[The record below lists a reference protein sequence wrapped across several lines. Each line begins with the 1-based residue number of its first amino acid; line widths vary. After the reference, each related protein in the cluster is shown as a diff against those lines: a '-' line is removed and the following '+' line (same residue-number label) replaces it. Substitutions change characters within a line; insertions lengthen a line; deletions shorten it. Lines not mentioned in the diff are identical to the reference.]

1 MLTKFKLLTRPTL
14 AATSPARPESAKPAS
29 SPKDAPYSMQGRSFE
44 TDPRFTFHASRFTVS
59 GTKARTPHAKRRVS
73 ARRGW
78 ASEKSG
84 LFSILLAVV
93 GLLLFSGQTWAI
105 AADGPVS
112 APPIS
117 PVAQVSPVEQA
128 LSQVTSEDEAIRE
141 AAIRLLI
148 DQGDA
153 SLLPRL
159 GEIRVNADRI
169 IRMAIK
175 PLMDLL
181 KNRANLTNPSTDV
194 RRSAATDLGSSG
206 NPSVIPW
213 LDAAAATE
221 SNKWVRYTME
231 ESAALLRL
239 VSDDPSIKAAAADKL
254 GELRS
259 QNGVPILT
267 QLVAGGAGAAATESQ
282 KSVAKAAGAA
292 IERIETWGVWSN
304 VIETFFRGIS
314 LSSILLIMSLG
325 LAIVFGLMGVI
336 NMAHGEL
343 MMVGA
348 YATFVTQ
355 EIFKAYL
362 PPSMFESYFLTAMPV
377 AFLTAAIFGLVLE
390 ATVIR
395 FLYGR
400 PLETLLAT
408 WGVSLVLMQAARV
421 YFGDL
426 TAVIAPG
433 WLSGGAQVMVGV
445 YLPFNRIFV
454 IGLSIIC
461 VLGIYFLLFRSSLGL
476 RVRAVMQNRN
486 MSSCL
491 GIPTRKVDA
500 YTFAFGS
507 GLAGVAGW
515 ALTLIGN
522 VDPGLGQNYIVDAFM
537 VVVTGGVGK
546 LAGTIVAS
554 LGIGGLN
561 KLIEPSF
568 GAVYGK
574 VLILVLVI
582 LFLQWRPSGLFAMKG
597 RNAD

>member
-1 MLTKFKLLTRPTL
+1 MKIYLRFAQVALT
-14 AATSPARPESAKPAS
+14 
-29 SPKDAPYSMQGRSFE
+29 
-44 TDPRFTFHASRFTVS
+44 V
-59 GTKARTPHAKRRVS
+59 
-73 ARRGW
+73 
-78 ASEKSG
+78 
-84 LFSILLAVV
+84 I
-93 GLLLFSGQTWAI
+93 GLLFFVGDSWVR
-105 AADGPVS
+105 AAEGPTT
-112 APPIS
+112 APPS
-117 PVAQVSPVEQA
+117 PPVEQA
-128 LSQVTSEDEAIRE
+128 LAQVTSEDETVRE
-141 AAIRLLI
+141 AAIRTLI
-148 DQGDA
+148 EQGDV

-159 GEIRVNADRI
+159 EELRANADRA
-169 IRMAIK
+169 IRQAIK

-181 KNRANLTNPSTDV
+181 KNRANLSSDDVGV
-194 RRSAATDLGSSG
+194 RRSAATDLGTMG
-206 NPSVIPW
+206 RTVAIPW
-213 LDAAAATE
+213 LEQAATKDP
-221 SNKWVRYTME
+221 NKWVRYTME
-231 ESAALLRL
+231 ESAALLSL
-239 VSDDPSIKAAAADKL
+239 TSDDPSIKISAVQKL

-259 QNGVPILT
+259 QNGAPSLKELV
-267 QLVAGGAGAAATESQ
+267 VAGNAPEATEQQKEIARAAA
-282 KSVAKAAGAA
+282 AA
-292 IERIETWGVWSN
+292 IERIETWNAWSSA
-304 VIETFFRGIS
+304 IETIFRGIS

-355 EIFKAYL
+355 ELFRAYL
-362 PPSMFESYFLTAMPV
+362 SPSMFDSYFLLAMPIS
-377 AFLTAAIFGLVLE
+377 FLAAAACGLLLE

-400 PLETLLAT
+400 PLETMLAT

-426 TAVIAPG
+426 TAVVAPN

-445 YLPFNRIFV
+445 YLPYNRIFI
-454 IGLSIIC
+454 IGLSIVC
-461 VLGIYFLLFRSSLGL
+461 VVGIYLLLFRSNLGL
-476 RVRAVMQNRN
+476 RVRAVTQNRN
-486 MSSCL
+486 MSACL

-522 VDPGLGQNYIVDAFM
+522 VEPGLGQNYIVDSFM

-561 KLIEPSF
+561 KLLEPSF

-582 LFLQWRPSGLFAMKG
+582 LFLQWRPSGLFAIKG
-597 RNAD
+597 RHAES

>member
-1 MLTKFKLLTRPTL
+1 MMLSLGRMVAALSMVGLVMFCGQAWAVTADRP
-14 AATSPARPESAKPAS
+14 A
-29 SPKDAPYSMQGRSFE
+29 DAPPM
-44 TDPRFTFHASRFTVS
+44 
-59 GTKARTPHAKRRVS
+59 
-73 ARRGW
+73 
-78 ASEKSG
+78 
-84 LFSILLAVV
+84 
-93 GLLLFSGQTWAI
+93 
-105 AADGPVS
+105 
-112 APPIS
+112 
-117 PVAQVSPVEQA
+117 SPVELA
-128 LSQVTSEDEAIRE
+128 LTQLTSEDESVRD
-141 AAIRLLI
+141 AAIRTLVE
-148 DQGDA
+148 QGDV
-153 SLLPRL
+153 SLLPQL
-159 GEIRVNADRI
+159 EAIRANADRS
-169 IRMAIK
+169 IRQAIK
-175 PLMDLL
+175 PLMDSL
-181 KNRANLTNPSTDV
+181 KNRANLKSPSTDV
-194 RRSAATDLGSSG
+194 RRSAATDLGSAG
-206 NPSVIPW
+206 RAWAIPW
-213 LDAAAATE
+213 LEAAAANE
-221 SNKWVRYTME
+221 PNKWVRYTME
-231 ESAALLRL
+231 ESAALLKL
-239 VSDDPSIKAAAADKL
+239 ASDDQTIKAAAAEKL
-254 GELRS
+254 GELYS
-259 QNGVPILT
+259 QNGVPAMKK
-267 QLVAGGAGAAATESQ
+267 LVAVGESAEATEPQ
-282 KSVAKAAGAA
+282 KIVAKAAADS
-292 IERIETWGVWSN
+292 IHRIETWGAWSN
-304 VIETFFRGIS
+304 AIETFFRAMS
-314 LSSILLIMSLG
+314 LSSVLLIMSLG

-377 AFLTAAIFGLVLE
+377 AFLTAAAFGLALE

-400 PLETLLAT
+400 PLETMLAT

-426 TAVIAPG
+426 TAVIAPT

-445 YLPFNRIFV
+445 YLPFNRIFI

-461 VLGIYFLLFRSSLGL
+461 VLAIYLLLFRSSLGL

-515 ALTLIGN
+515 ALTLVGN

-574 VLILVLVI
+574 VFILVLVI

-597 RNAD
+597 RNADS